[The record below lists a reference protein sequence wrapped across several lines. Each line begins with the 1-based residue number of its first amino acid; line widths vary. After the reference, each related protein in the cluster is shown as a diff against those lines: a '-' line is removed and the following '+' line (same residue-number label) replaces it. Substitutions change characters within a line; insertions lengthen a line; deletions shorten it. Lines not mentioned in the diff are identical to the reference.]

1 MNKPTHILRPGKR
14 VPSQHKSTDV
24 APRAVK
30 PEGVF
35 DGTTAAE
42 KVSGSDPLLAC
53 FAAVPRGAEELAGAE
68 LDALG
73 IGGAKPGKGG
83 VSFCTNRAGLYRA
96 NLWLRTASRVLVQ
109 LATFPCSGPEEL
121 YKGVYAIKWP
131 ELITPDMTLAVDC
144 SLRDSALTHSGFV
157 ALKTKDAVVDRI
169 RAACGSRPNV
179 DTASPDVRIN
189 VHLHKNVCTVSLDSS
204 GDSLDRRGYRLERN
218 DAPLRE
224 TLAAAVIALTGWDG
238 SIPLA
243 DPMCGSGTI
252 PIEAALQAAHI
263 PPGLQRNFGFQRWI
277 DFDSALWER
286 LCGEAEQGIRKL
298 PLDLVTGYD
307 LDSKALLLAGRNTVK
322 AGLEGQIH
330 YFHAALLEFNPPSD
344 TGTVI
349 INPPYGIRL
358 GEEDDLRELYCQI
371 GDIMKKRCRGW
382 TGYVLTGNLEL
393 AKYIGLKA
401 SRRYVLYNGAIEC
414 RLLKYEL
421 Y

>member
-1 MNKPTHILRPGKR
+1 MSESKHILRPGVR
-14 VPSQHKSTDV
+14 PAAQTEKSTGHT
-24 APRAVK
+24 ASPTAGK
-30 PEGVF
+30 
-35 DGTTAAE
+35 TAAAISRTPTHE
-42 KVSGSDPLLAC
+42 PPLNC

-68 LDALG
+68 LAALG
-73 IGGAKPGKGG
+73 IVEVKPGKGG
-83 VSFCTNRAGLYRA
+83 VSFRTDRGGIYRA

-109 LATFPCSGPEEL
+109 LATFPCSAPTEL
-121 YKGVYAIKWP
+121 YAGVYAISWQ

-169 RAACGSRPNV
+169 RESCGSRPNV

-189 VHLHKNVCTVSLDSS
+189 VHLHKNICTVSLDSS

-218 DAPLRE
+218 EAPLRE
-224 TLAAAVIALTGWDG
+224 TLAAAVVALTGWDG

-252 PIEAALQAAHI
+252 PVEAALVAARI
-263 PPGLQRNFGFQRWI
+263 PPGFHRQFGFQRWL
-277 DFDSALWER
+277 DFDNGLWDR
-286 LCGEAEQGIRKL
+286 ICAEAAAGIRRL
-298 PLDLVTGYD
+298 PTGLITGYD
-307 LDSKALLLAGRNTVK
+307 LDGRALLLAGRNTAK

-330 YFHAALLEFNPPSD
+330 FFHSALQEFRPEGD
-344 TGTVI
+344 KGVVI
-349 INPPYGIRL
+349 LNPPYGKRL

-371 GDIMKKRCRGW
+371 GDVMKKQCRGW

-401 SRRYVLYNGAIEC
+401 SRRFVLFNGAIEC
-414 RLLKYEL
+414 RLLKYDL

>member
-1 MNKPTHILRPGKR
+1 MSKPDHILRPGKR
-14 VPSQHKSTDV
+14 PAAKPLARPITRQIESP
-24 APRAVK
+24 APVGDRSAVTHEARPDK
-30 PEGVF
+30 
-35 DGTTAAE
+35 T
-42 KVSGSDPLLAC
+42 LNC
-53 FAAVPRGAEELAGAE
+53 FAAVPRGAEELAAAE
-68 LDALG
+68 LATLG
-73 IGGAKPGKGG
+73 ITDAKPGKGG
-83 VSFCTNRAGLYRA
+83 VAFRTDRAGLYRA

-109 LATFPCSGPEEL
+109 LSQFPCSGPEEL
-121 YKGVYAIKWP
+121 YAGVHAIAWH

-157 ALKTKDAVVDRI
+157 ALKTKDAIVDRI
-169 RAACGSRPNV
+169 REACGSRPNV
-179 DTASPDVRIN
+179 DTALPDVRIN
-189 VHLHKNVCTVSLDSS
+189 VHLHKNVCTLSLDSS

-218 DAPLRE
+218 EAPLRE

-252 PIEAALQAAHI
+252 PVEAALFASHT
-263 PPGLQRNFGFQRWI
+263 PPGLQRSFGFQRWL
-277 DFDSALWER
+277 DYDKALWDR
-286 LCGEAEQGIRKL
+286 IYAEAEAGIRTL
-298 PLDLVTGYD
+298 PLGLITGYD
-307 LDSKALLLAGRNTVK
+307 LDSRALTVARKNTAN
-322 AGLEGQIH
+322 AGLSDQIH
-330 YFHAALLEFNPPSD
+330 YFHAALQEFQPEGD
-344 TGTVI
+344 KGVVI

-401 SRRYVLYNGAIEC
+401 SRRFVLFNGAIEC
-414 RLLKYEL
+414 RLLKYDL